1 MPSNS
6 RQTQRLSQAIKHK
19 ALELGLDACG
29 ISRAEALDVE
39 AARLKSWLSRG
50 NHASMSWMENHLDKR
65 TDPTKLVDGARSV
78 VSVLQSYF
86 YPDEPSDEPDV
97 GRISRYAWGDDY
109 HLVLKERLAS
119 LYEWLQ
125 GEVGDVS
132 GRMFVDSAPIM
143 DKAWAARAGL
153 GWIGKHTNLISPQHG
168 SWFFIGELVLD
179 IELSPDEPIL
189 DQCGSCTACLDACPT
204 AAITEPYVVDANL
217 CISYTTIEHHEDD
230 VDRSIRDNHGNWIFG
245 CDICQEVC
253 PWNKFRTESSEAR
266 YAPRPGILETPIA
279 EWAEL
284 DQESF
289 SSRFRKSAI
298 KRTKISGF
306 ERNVRYAMDNALRQ
320 DGSRG

>member
-6 RQTQRLSQAIKHK
+6 RQTQRLSQAIKQK

-39 AARLKSWLSRG
+39 AARLKNWLSRG
-50 NHASMSWMENHLDKR
+50 NHASMSWMENHLEKR

-78 VSVLQSYF
+78 VSVIQSYY
-86 YPDEPSDEPDV
+86 YPDEPSDDPDI

-109 HLVLKERLAS
+109 HLVLKDRLAS
-119 LYEWLQ
+119 LYEWIQ
-125 GEVGDVS
+125 GEVGEVS
-132 GRMFVDSAPIM
+132 GRFFVDSAPIM

-168 SWFFIGELVLD
+168 SWFFIGELVLN

-217 CISYTTIEHHEDD
+217 CISYTTIEHREDD
-230 VDRSIRDNHGNWIFG
+230 VDQSIRDNHGNWIFG

-253 PWNKFRTESSEAR
+253 PWNKFHTESSEVR

-279 EWAEL
+279 TWAEL

-306 ERNVRYAMDNALRQ
+306 ERNVRYAMDNARRL
-320 DGSRG
+320 DEGRG